1 MIEENKNNINSNSN
15 NNNNK
20 INNNPQNINLNN
32 DIYKTILEKKNIDNN
47 IFELVSVENIENKN
61 NISSSSSSSEENKQN
76 ENENKNSLPSL
87 IIGDVLK
94 NGELFGFLNKFNHR
108 YLALN
113 TQKGLLYRF
122 KSYNEYPNN
131 PLEIIPIANITSLK
145 RLAKNIKN
153 DFYEFEIIF
162 NSIDKNNNISKKH
175 IYRVRHLDSLNQWFN
190 SIQLMWNSLKKDIPI
205 YISSNK
211 IIFVDDHAGII
222 QDIIKEKK
230 NRVNITIQNFK
241 VISILGKGGFSTV
254 YKVYERNNPDKL
266 YALKV
271 MNKNSII
278 NQKYLHYIISEF
290 DIMKIL
296 GNFPFILNLYYCFQ
310 SSNYLFMAIDY
321 CNKGD
326 FNNVNQIK
334 NMKLMFAELILAFE
348 YMHKKGIIYR
358 DLKPENILLD
368 NDGHIKL
375 CDFNLAK
382 KDMNNI
388 TKRAYSFCGSPLYLS
403 PEMLEKNGVTLKSDI
418 YQIGLVFYQLFSNQL
433 PFTNARNMIELYD
446 MIKKNQ
452 IDFECLNEDI
462 NLKDLIKKMVQKNI
476 NDRIYIDEIKKH
488 EYFKDINWDD
498 VLNKRCGNIEVIR
511 NNNIINE
518 TNNKNNIKVTEE
530 NFKEYEDKLDNDK
543 KFTYI
548 DGKISVKE
556 MKKDL
561 KRKMKNYVREFYYI
575 NKN

>member
-1 MIEENKNNINSNSN
+1 MIEENKNNIISNSN

-20 INNNPQNINLNN
+20 INNKPLNINLNN

-47 IFELVSVENIENKN
+47 IFELVSVENAENKN
-61 NISSSSSSSEENKQN
+61 NISSSSSSSEEKKQN

-113 TQKGLLYRF
+113 TKKGLLYRF

-131 PLEIIPIANITSLK
+131 PLEIIPIANIISLK

-153 DFYEFEIIF
+153 DFYEFEVIF
-162 NSIDKNNNISKKH
+162 NSIDNNNNISKKH

-205 YISSNK
+205 HISSNK

-230 NRVNITIQNFK
+230 NRINITIQNFK

-296 GNFPFILNLYYCFQ
+296 GNYPFILNLYYCFQ
-310 SSNYLFMAIDY
+310 SSNYLYMVVDY

-388 TKRAYSFCGSPLYLS
+388 TKRAYSFCGSPIYLS
-403 PEMLEKNGVTLKSDI
+403 PEMLAKNGVTLKSDI
-418 YQIGLVFYQLFSNQL
+418 YQIGLVFYQLFTNQL
-433 PFTNARNMIELYD
+433 PFSNARNMIELYD

-452 IDFECLNEDI
+452 INFECLNEDI
-462 NLKDLIKKMVQKNI
+462 NLKDLIKKMVQKNP

-488 EYFKDINWDD
+488 EFFKDINWDD
-498 VLNKRCGNIEVIR
+498 VLNKKCGNIEVIR
-511 NNNIINE
+511 NNSIINE
-518 TNNKNNIKVTEE
+518 TNNKNNIKVSEE
-530 NFKEYEDKLDNDK
+530 NFHEYEEKLNNDK

-556 MKKDL
+556 MKKDI

-575 NKN
+575 NKK

>member
-20 INNNPQNINLNN
+20 INSNPQNINLNN

-348 YMHKKGIIYR
+348 FMHKKGIIYR